1 MNIAVI
7 LSAGTGSRFGSN
19 IPKQFIN
26 LAGKNIIEYTI
37 AAFEQN
43 ESIDEICIVADLIYH
58 EKLSRISKENDFKK
72 VNKIIQGGRERK
84 DSSYNA
90 IKEYKDLK
98 NVNLIFHDAVRP
110 FVSQEIINN
119 TIKALENYNA
129 IDVAIPTADTIIQI
143 DIDLKII
150 EKIPQRS
157 KLQRGQTP
165 QAFKLEII
173 KKAHELS
180 NEDKNE
186 PMFTDDCGLV
196 KQYLPNEKVFVVD
209 GEGKNIKITYP
220 EDLLYAEKLIQFNS
234 ISLHKQ
240 ETFSSLK
247 DKVIVVFGGNSGIG
261 KDIVKIVNANDGIA
275 FAFSRSNG
283 VDICNN
289 IQVERI
295 LGNTLQKY
303 KKIDAIINCAAT
315 LTKKELIDMSFEE
328 IASEVNT
335 NFLGAINIAKASH
348 KYLKKTKGS
357 LILFTSSSY
366 TRGRASYSLY
376 SSTKAAI
383 VNLTQSLSSE
393 WQKDGVKVNVI
404 NPSRTATPMREKS
417 FGKEDS
423 SMLLDSEIV
432 AKSTLLTVLGD
443 FSGLVVDVKKDIIG
457 TY

>member
-43 ESIDEICIVADLIYH
+43 DKIDEICIVADGIYH
-58 EKLSRISKENDFKK
+58 EKLVQISEDNNFKK
-72 VNKIIQGGRERK
+72 VKRIIKGGLERK
-84 DSSYNA
+84 DSSFNA
-90 IKEYKDLK
+90 IKEYKDLED
-98 NVNLIFHDAVRP
+98 VNLIFHDAVRP
-110 FVSQEIINN
+110 FVSQDIINN

-143 DIDLKII
+143 DTDLKII
-150 EKIPQRS
+150 ERIPQRS

-196 KQYLPNEKVFVVD
+196 KQYSPHEKIYVVN
-209 GEGKNIKITYP
+209 GEEKNIKITYP
-220 EDLLYAEKLIQFNS
+220 EDLLFAEKLIQLNT
-234 ISLHKQ
+234 ISLNKQ
-240 ETFSSLK
+240 VDFTNLK

-261 KDIVKIVNANDGIA
+261 KDIVKIVTDNNGIA
-275 FAFSRSNG
+275 LAFSRSNG
-283 VDICNN
+283 IDICSNT
-289 IQVERI
+289 QVEKI
-295 LGNTLQKY
+295 LDDTLQKY
-303 KKIDAIINCAAT
+303 KKIDAVINCAAT
-315 LTKKELIDMSFEE
+315 LTKKELIDISFEE
-328 IASEVNT
+328 IASEVNI

-348 KYLKKTKGS
+348 KYLKETKGS

-366 TRGRASYSLY
+366 TRGRAGYSLY

-383 VNLTQSLSSE
+383 VNLTQSLASE
-393 WQKDGVKVNVI
+393 WQKDFIRVNVI
-404 NPSRTATPMREKS
+404 NPARTLTPLREKC

-423 SMLLDSEIV
+423 LMLLSSEVV
-432 AKSTLLTVLGD
+432 ARNTLQILLED
-443 FSGLVVDVKKDIIG
+443 FSGLVIDIKKDIVN
-457 TY
+457 